1 MHKES
6 KNAPF
11 ITVNGITHQLRSEDI
26 DKKLIDYLRYDLGL
40 TGTKNGCGIGSC
52 GACTV
57 VIDGKA
63 KRSCITPVGK
73 ILGTSILTIEGL
85 SKSSP
90 IHRPEALP
98 LGTLHK
104 EALRKEALH
113 QEALPKEALHQEA
126 LHPLQQAFIDAGAV
140 QCGFCTPGM
149 IMASYALLLE
159 NPSPNREEIREALK
173 GNLCRCTG
181 YQQIIDAVQRAAA
194 RLESL

>member
-1 MHKES
+1 MGKEP
-6 KNAPF
+6 KNGPV
-11 ITVNGITHQLRSEDI
+11 ITINGAEYELRAEDLE
-26 DKKLIDYLRYDLGL
+26 KKLLDYLRYDLKL
-40 TGTKNGCGIGSC
+40 TGAKNGCGIGAC

-73 ILGTSILTIEGL
+73 VLGSSLLTIEGL
-85 SKSSP
+85 AGGGP
-90 IHRPEALP
+90 A
-98 LGTLHK
+98 
-104 EALRKEALH
+104 AALH
-113 QEALPKEALHQEA
+113 P

-159 NPSPNREEIREALK
+159 NPSPTRTEIREALE

-181 YQQIIDAVQRAAA
+181 YQQIIDAVQLAAA
-194 RLESL
+194 RLGLEEL

>member
-1 MHKES
+1 MGKEL
-6 KNAPF
+6 KNAPVF
-11 ITVNGITHQLRSEDI
+11 TVNGVTYELHAEDL
-26 DKKLIDYLRYDLGL
+26 DKKLVDYLRYDLGL

-63 KRSCITPVGK
+63 KRSCITR
-73 ILGTSILTIEGL
+73 LGTVTGSSILTIEGL
-85 SKSSP
+85 ADIKGAGTL
-90 IHRPEALP
+90 RREAL
-98 LGTLHK
+98 
-104 EALRKEALH
+104 
-113 QEALPKEALHQEA
+113 QQEA

-159 NPSPNREEIREALK
+159 NPSPSRKEIRKALE

-181 YQQIIDAVQRAAA
+181 YQQIIDAVQLAAS

>member
-1 MHKES
+1 MGKTPQDRQ
-6 KNAPF
+6 KMDQTAPF
-11 ITVNGITHQLRSEDI
+11 ITVNGVTHQLQSEDV

-63 KRSCITPVGK
+63 KRSCITRVDK
-73 ILGTSILTIEGL
+73 VLGTSILTIEG
-85 SKSSP
+85 
-90 IHRPEALP
+90 IGAAA
-98 LGTLHK
+98 T
-104 EALRKEALH
+104 
-113 QEALPKEALHQEA
+113 

-159 NPSPNREEIREALK
+159 NPSPNREEIRKALE

-181 YQQIIDAVQRAAA
+181 YQQIIDAVQLAAA

>member
-11 ITVNGITHQLRSEDI
+11 ITVNGITHQLRSEDV
-26 DKKLIDYLRYDLGL
+26 DKKLIDYLRYDLRL

-73 ILGTSILTIEGL
+73 VLGTSILTIEGL
-85 SKSSP
+85 SESSP
-90 IHRPEALP
+90 IHRP
-98 LGTLHK
+98 
-104 EALRKEALH
+104 
-113 QEALPKEALHQEA
+113 EA